1 MPWIVFAD
9 GKLEELILY
18 PVSLNPD
25 AERPG
30 TLGRPFLADEKT
42 AKKII
47 EKMRTL
53 SSSYGTQITFQEG
66 VGRVKI
72 E

>member
-1 MPWIVFAD
+1 MPWIVIAD
-9 GKLEELILY
+9 GKVEEMILS

-30 TLGRPFLADEKT
+30 ALGRPFLAAEETD
-42 AKKII
+42 KKII

-53 SSSYGTQITFQEG
+53 SS
-66 VGRVKI
+66 
-72 E
+72 